1 MTSKTPP
8 KTTGLELFVIYDRP
22 KDFPDYFVVRR
33 FINDQPQDLLA
44 VCSTLKAVR
53 EHIPPGLI
61 CLARSPTDEPQIVE
75 TWV

>member
-1 MTSKTPP
+1 MKATKPL
-8 KTTGLELFVIYDRP
+8 KYRRGRRYKNDRP